1 MENEN
6 PTAVWIRKKLRA
18 NEPFLLDELTP
29 AGVEL
34 YVALGWPDDEKK
46 NGYQSAKAKVAN
58 RVPAQ
63 DWSLVSLDESNLFPE
78 KSQEINGETRGR
90 KKQQVAISANGMKHL
105 LAHVPNQ
112 ELANTWLQ
120 YLIDAEHVLRLVR
133 EASTRDDLTD
143 SHKKNHGAVIERHGV
158 RKGQG
163 MIAIANNMT
172 FDKSKQAM
180 QAAVKEE
187 CELKGKVDGINPWN
201 HATPKSMAVK
211 DVLAG
216 NIKLAAHYATGQ
228 TTAYQVAAVASN
240 ATLNTVE
247 LMSGGADIVHVPRSD
262 GKGVRRAVEFQVRE
276 GIALPPS
283 RARNEL
289 SKDRDRRQA
298 EEALTPQLP
307 GLDLCT

>member
-1 MENEN
+1 MTNEN
-6 PTAVWIRKKLRA
+6 PTAVWIRKKLR
-18 NEPFLLDELTP
+18 NGDPFLLDELTP
-29 AGVEL
+29 SGVPL
-34 YVALGWPDDEKK
+34 YVALDWKDDS
-46 NGYQSAKAKVAN
+46 NGYRDAKAKVAAK
-58 RVPAQ
+58 VPAQ
-63 DWSLVSLDESNLFPE
+63 DWSFLDDEAPEGFLQKTEETSLSH
-78 KSQEINGETRGR
+78 GGR
-90 KKQQVAISANGMKHL
+90 PKQRVAISANGMKHL

-133 EASTRDDLTD
+133 EASTRDDLTE

-180 QAAVKEE
+180 QAAVKEK

-228 TTAYQVAAVASN
+228 TTAYQVAAIASN

-247 LMSGGADIVHVPRSD
+247 LMSGGADIVYVTTSN
-262 GKGVRRAVEFQVRE
+262 GKGVRKAVEFQVRE
-276 GIALPPS
+276 GPALPPS

-289 SKDRDRRQA
+289 SKDRERRQV
-298 EEALTPQLP
+298 EEALTPRLP
-307 GLDLCT
+307 GLS